1 MNKSTYV
8 FAWLLESG
16 AVTAGKN
23 ILIAAI
29 ATLIKGDNVNI
40 FQDQYKNTRLHSMTL
55 DWCVWY

>member
-1 MNKSTYV
+1 MCLPGYWNLVLSQQ
-8 FAWLLESG
+8 A
-16 AVTAGKN
+16 KN

-55 DWCVWY
+55 LWCVWY

>member
-8 FAWLLESG
+8 FAWQLESG
-16 AVTAGKN
+16 AATAGKN

-29 ATLIKGDNVNI
+29 ATLIKGDNVNV

-55 DWCVWY
+55 LWFAWY